1 MPRVD
6 HDQRFKA
13 LIREFLREFIRLFFP
28 EWYERFDFDNI
39 EWLDKEIFLDP
50 PLGETR
56 DLDLVAKV
64 RLRQAVASQRHGEPD
79 GWIILIHIEVEADD
93 RLTRLRPRMHDYY
106 KGLRDRHHLP
116 VWSMALYLHVGLE
129 GVGWDVYEEYLW
141 ERRVL
146 HFEYPY
152 VGLPGLDAEQYRD
165 GENILGVALAALM
178 RVPDARRAELRA
190 HALRRIGA
198 SEENDYRK
206 YLLAECVE
214 QYLGLD
220 EGQQREFERLL
231 ASEPYRE
238 ARTVAMTS
246 FDKGEA
252 VGMEKGQRRFLLR
265 LLEKQF
271 GPLPQ
276 QVRQRVE
283 SFGTERLEQIGEAIL
298 ENKSLK
304 ELGLED

>member
-13 LIREFLREFIRLFFP
+13 LIREFLREFIRLFFV
-28 EWYERFDFDNI
+28 EWYERFDFDSI

-50 PLGETR
+50 PQGETR

-64 RLRQAVASQRHGEPD
+64 RVRQAVASQRPGEPE

-106 KGLRDRHHLP
+106 KGLRDRYHLP

-129 GVGWDVYEEYLW
+129 GVGWDVYEESLW

-152 VGLPGLDAEQYRD
+152 VGLPGLDMEQYRD

-178 RVPDARRAELRA
+178 RVPDSRRAELRA

-198 SEENDYRK
+198 SGENDYRK

-214 QYLGLD
+214 QYLELD
-220 EGQQREFERLL
+220 EAQQREFERLL

-246 FDKGEA
+246 YDKGEIA
-252 VGMEKGQRRFLLR
+252 GMEKGQRRLVLL
-265 LLEKQF
+265 LLETQF

-276 QVRQRVE
+276 SVRQRVE
-283 SFGTERLEQIGEAIL
+283 RFNTERLEQIAEAIL
-298 ENKSLK
+298 KAKSLQ
-304 ELGLED
+304 ELGLDD